1 MTADTPVLDTLADI
15 TVASVKHNSLA
26 PRELMLARIAALIAL
41 DAPPASYLANA
52 GAAAGQRGHRR
63 RSSGRH
69 DRGCPGSGHGP
80 GGLGRREDP
89 PGAGH
94 RDRCSRGRDGRRQR
108 RRAVEQPGPA
118 SDHASGSD
126 PRHWITACLVTP
138 AGILSQRRGVLI
150 LRNLR
155 KTLSGWDFEHVPNS
169 HPSAWPC
176 PIPTGSPRGIRPAGD
191 AGSSTRV

>member
-15 TVASVKHNSLA
+15 TVASVEHNSLA
-26 PRELMLARIAALIAL
+26 PREFMLARIAALIAV

-52 GAAAGQRGHRR
+52 GAAED
-63 RSSGRH
+63 SGVTADDLQGSH
-69 DRGCPGSGHGP
+69 DRGRPGGGHGP

-94 RDRCSRGRDGRRQR
+94 RDRRGRGRDSRRQR
-108 RRAVEQPGPA
+108 RRAVAATRPT

-126 PRHWITACLVTP
+126 PRRWTTACPVTP
-138 AGILSQRRGVLI
+138 AGILSRWRGAVCSSPGAGERP
-150 LRNLR
+150 LRLGVR
-155 KTLSGWDFEHVPNS
+155 AGSDS

-176 PIPTGSPRGIRPAGD
+176 PIPNGASPQPDEACR
-191 AGSSTRV
+191 